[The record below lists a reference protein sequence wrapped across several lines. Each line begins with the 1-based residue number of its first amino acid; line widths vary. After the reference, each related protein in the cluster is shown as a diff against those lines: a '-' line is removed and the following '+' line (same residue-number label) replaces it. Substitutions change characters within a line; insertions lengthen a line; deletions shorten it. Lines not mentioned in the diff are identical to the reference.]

1 MTVNTLHD
9 PVLFEE
15 VRDIYAAHTK
25 KHIVVDATLWLG
37 WHSRM
42 LVNLQDSGDTFI
54 GFDRDGENLEVA
66 RKYMEESPL
75 KPTCHYIHSSFAGLA
90 PELSGLGIES
100 IDYILY
106 DLWVSSVHYD
116 RADRGFSLRFDGPLD
131 MRFDRSRW
139 RTVQDLVM
147 TLDVR
152 ELTRI
157 FTLYGEEKKS
167 WFIAQAIVQQ
177 RAITPIDTTHKLLAL
192 IEQSSFDKK
201 SPMRVFQALRIA
213 LNEEF
218 ENIESSLKQ
227 ALSLLSIGWKILVI
241 TFHSLEDRLVKNIF
255 APYLEDRI
263 DELTGQIR
271 EKSHFRK
278 YTKKP
283 IIPTDAEIDRN
294 PRSRSAKM
302 RVIERT
308 Y

>member
-1 MTVNTLHD
+1 MNLLHD

-15 VRDIYAAHTK
+15 VKEIYLTHTK
-25 KHIVVDATLWLG
+25 KHIIVDATLWLG
-37 WHSRM
+37 GHAQMFTRALDAS
-42 LVNLQDSGDTFI
+42 DIFI
-54 GFDRDGENLEVA
+54 GFDRDGENLDRA
-66 RKYMEESPL
+66 REYLEQSQGGSQ
-75 KPTCHYIHSSFAGLA
+75 CHYIHSSFAS
-90 PELSGLGIES
+90 LSEKLSEIDVGS
-100 IDYILY
+100 IDFILY
-106 DLWVSSVHYD
+106 DLGVSSIHYD
-116 RADRGFSLRFDGPLD
+116 RADRGFSFRFDGPLD
-131 MRFDRSRW
+131 MRFDRSQW
-139 RTVQDLVM
+139 RTVQDLIM

-167 WFIAQAIVQQ
+167 WFIAQAIVKY
-177 RAITPIDTTHKLLAL
+177 REIEAIDTTYKLLHI
-192 IEQSSFDKK
+192 IETSSFDKK
-201 SPMRVFQALRIA
+201 SPTRVFQALRIA

-227 ALSLLSIGWKILVI
+227 ALWLLEIGWKILVI

-255 APYLEDRI
+255 SPYLEDTI
-263 DELTGQIR
+263 DELTWQVR
-271 EKSHFRK
+271 EKAHFRK

-283 IIPTDAEIDRN
+283 IIPTEAEIQRN